1 VKKSHPI
8 LQGIESVRPYKLTTG
23 HHLYTID
30 PPAMQIDDFLP
41 VGGIMGI
48 TSQPGAGKSWLA
60 MAIAQSVGSGELFL
74 GRFKARRGGVLFVG
88 SDSSLYD
95 YARQW
100 TRLTSHVELAAHIYE
115 PVRFLIQ
122 SSFMFEDRDEVRKLI
137 ATHNSFEWGDFHV
150 NDEGAEK
157 EKGFHVIV
165 FDTVSK
171 LTRANQN
178 DNTDMEEVFRHIRW
192 IAEATNAAVILIHH
206 NSKRT
211 EFNDGSDWRG
221 ASSQFGALD
230 SWIQLNPSLK
240 DKYKIAVEYK
250 KFRGITPA
258 NFAYQMNVSDP
269 KIASLCYT
277 DELVITN
284 KKEERV
290 VNGELGKEVL
300 RYIGE
305 HPRQRATTIIAEIW
319 KSDWRNNTTQQ
330 TWTDEG
336 RFNKGVRN
344 AIQALK
350 TNGLIFQTASPEG
363 KPVYEVLKTK
373 IGETSGSEVVAQ
385 QAEQAGDGDQGNAP
399 PPPPVVSAAGRP
411 GSRRRKRAVDATVRT
426 EGAGDQ
432 GTGGS
437 EGPRS

>member
-1 VKKSHPI
+1 MKKSHPI
-8 LQGIESVRPYKLTTG
+8 LQNIESVRPYKLTTG

-60 MAIAQSVGSGELFL
+60 MAIAQSVGSGENFL

-206 NSKRT
+206 NSKKT
-211 EFNDGSDWRG
+211 EFNDGADWRG

-258 NFAYQMNVSDP
+258 NFAYKMNVSDP

-284 KKEERV
+284 KHEDRQ
-290 VNGELGKEVL
+290 VNGELGKEIL
-300 RYIGE
+300 RYIGA
-305 HPRQRATTIIAEIW
+305 HPKQRAIDIVNGIW
-319 KSDWRNNTTQQ
+319 ASEWKNDVIGQQ
-330 TWTDEG
+330 WTDRKKFET
-336 RFNKGVRN
+336 GVRN
-344 AIQALK
+344 SLNSLK
-350 TNGLIFQTASPEG
+350 LNGFIFTTASPEG
-363 KPVYEVLKTK
+363 KPVYELLKTK
-373 IGETSGSEVVAQ
+373 IGENSGEVVAE
-385 QAEQAGDGDQGNAP
+385 QAEQAGVVDQGNAT
-399 PPPPVVSAAGRP
+399 PVAGIVSAAGKP
-411 GSRRRKRAVDATVRT
+411 GSRRRRNAAAAGVR
-426 EGAGDQ
+426 EEGSADSGAGEPAGQ
-432 GTGGS
+432 GS
-437 EGPRS
+437 